1 MLIARPRCDISDNVC
16 LYLHDWRYFISYSN
30 VSFDIG
36 LLVLNNISFYLGSQF
51 CWWRKPEYMEKI
63 TDLSYVTD
71 KRFCIP
77 FCFTKAKN
85 LTYDF
90 YDKFQM

>member
-1 MLIARPRCDISDNVC
+1 V
-16 LYLHDWRYFISYSN
+16 H
-30 VSFDIG
+30 
-36 LLVLNNISFYLGSQF
+36 
-51 CWWRKPEYMEKI
+51 MEKI